1 MTTDWRNILVHLDG
15 AEGAANRLLMGRR
28 LAVDHQARLAALH
41 AAIPAGLLVPVGGEG
56 AAAMSESLAQLDT
69 DRRDGS
75 RSAFDAVQGEAGV
88 DASWGE
94 LTGVTAED
102 DFIRAAMLADVVVLG
117 QHDPAAAALSGMPA
131 AFAERVLAR
140 SGRPCIVVPY
150 AIPAGGPLATV
161 VVAWKE
167 TPEAVR
173 AVVAA
178 LPLLRNASRVHVLTW
193 GGTHAAAPGP
203 LADLPAWLAAHDV
216 PASASHSEGGEPG
229 DLGDL
234 LLSRCADLGGD
245 LLVMGCYGHSRA
257 REWLLGGAS
266 RTVLSSMTLPVCMA
280 H

>member
-28 LAVDHQARLAALH
+28 LAVDQEARLAALH

-56 AAAMSESLAQLDT
+56 AAVMSESLAQLDT

-75 RSAFDAVQGEAGV
+75 RGAFDAVQGEAGV

-140 SGRPCIVVPY
+140 SGRPCIVVPH
-150 AIPAGGPLATV
+150 AMPAGGPLATV
-161 VVAWKE
+161 VIAWKE

-193 GGTHAAAPGP
+193 GGTQAAVPGP
-203 LADLPAWLAAHDV
+203 LAGLPAWLAAHDV
-216 PASASHSEGGEPG
+216 PASASHSDGGEPG

-234 LLSRCADLGGD
+234 LLSRCADLGSD

-266 RTVLSSMTLPVCMA
+266 RTVLSSMTLPVCMV